1 MAGRINEDDIRTL
14 RERADIAMVIG
25 DYTSLKRA
33 GGRLKGLCPFHEER
47 TPSFTV
53 DPANNLFHCFGC
65 DEGGDVIS
73 FLSKV
78 EALTFPEAVE
88 RLARLSNFSLRYEE
102 LSPGQRKA
110 IGRRTRLTDA
120 LAAGKSVV

>member
-1 MAGRINEDDIRTL
+1 LAGRINEDDIRTL
-14 RERADIAMVIG
+14 RERADIAAVVG

-53 DPANNLFHCFGC
+53 DPAHNLYHCFGC

-73 FLSKV
+73 FLQKV
-78 EALTFPEAVE
+78 ESLNFPEAGE
-88 RLARLSNFSLRYEE
+88 RQARL
-102 LSPGQRKA
+102 
-110 IGRRTRLTDA
+110 
-120 LAAGKSVV
+120 